1 MTPRQVRSLL
11 TVVELGS
18 VQAAAR
24 HLHLAP
30 SSVSAQLRELSAEL
44 GVTLFEPVGRGVL
57 PSAATRAL
65 IEPLRQWLQ
74 LNDDIQHQAQHLA
87 QRTGGPL
94 RIFAPSSM
102 CIYRLPAYIQAL
114 QTSHPGIEV
123 LLTHEP
129 FDYDTAF
136 QRGELDAAVLVA
148 QQQREDLCYQHIADE
163 EVIFFCHPTRFR
175 PGTWALAEVL
185 AEPLISTEQGC
196 TYRVTVEAHCRQQGL
211 ALVPRQAFSN
221 VEVVRRCVL
230 TDLGI
235 GLLPRCV
242 IAEDLASQQLCELD
256 VADTPFHFFSALAY
270 PKARTPS
277 PNLLALWEV
286 IAGSGG

>member
-30 SSVSAQLRELSAEL
+30 SSVSARLRELSAEL
-44 GVTLFEPVGRGVL
+44 GVTLFEPAGRGL
-57 PSAATRAL
+57 IPSAATHAL
-65 IEPLRQWLQ
+65 LGSLRQWLH

-87 QRTGGPL
+87 NRTGGPL

-114 QTSHPGIEV
+114 QTSHPDIEV

-129 FDYDTAF
+129 FDYEDAF
-136 QRGELDAAVLVA
+136 QRGDLDAAVLVA
-148 QQQREDLCYQHIADE
+148 QQQREDLRYQHMAEE
-163 EVIFFCHPTRFR
+163 EVIFFCHPARYRTGR
-175 PGTWALAEVL
+175 WSLAEVL
-185 AEPLISTEQGC
+185 AEPLISTEPGC
-196 TYRVTVEAHCRQQGL
+196 TYRVTVEAHCRQQGY
-211 ALVPRQAFSN
+211 AFVPRQSFSN

-230 TDLGI
+230 TDLGV

-242 IAEDLASQQLCELD
+242 IEEDLASQRLCELE
-256 VADTPFHFFSALAY
+256 VAGTPFHFFSALAY

-286 IAGSGG
+286 MAGSAG

>member
-1 MTPRQVRSLL
+1 MTPRQVSSLL

-18 VQAAAR
+18 VHAAAR

-65 IEPLRQWLQ
+65 VEPLRQWLQ

-102 CIYRLPAYIQAL
+102 CIYRLPTYIQAL
-114 QTSHPGIEV
+114 QVSHPSIEV

-148 QQQREDLCYQHIADE
+148 QQERADLHYQPIARE
-163 EVIFFCHPTRFR
+163 EVIFFCHPKRFR
-175 PGTWALAEVL
+175 AGSWRLADVL
-185 AEPLISTEQGC
+185 AEPVISTEPGC
-196 TYRVTVEAHCRQQGL
+196 TYRVTVEAHCKKEGV
-211 ALVPRQAFSN
+211 AFMPRQSFSN

-230 TDLGI
+230 ADLGV

-242 IAEDLASQQLCELD
+242 IEEDLASQRLCELD

-286 IAGSGG
+286 IAGSAG

>member
-11 TVVELGS
+11 SVVELGS

-30 SSVSAQLRELSAEL
+30 SSVSAQLRELATEL
-44 GVTLFEPVGRGVL
+44 GVTLFEPAGRGLV
-57 PSAATRAL
+57 PSAATHAL
-65 IEPLRQWLQ
+65 TDSLRHLLQ
-74 LNDDIQHQAQHLA
+74 LNDDIRHQAQQLA
-87 QRTGGPL
+87 HRTGGPL

-102 CIYRLPAYIQAL
+102 CIYRLPTYLQAL
-114 QTSHPGIEV
+114 HTSNPDIEV

-129 FDYDTAF
+129 FDYDEAF

-148 QQQREDLCYQHIADE
+148 QQQREDLHYQHIADE
-163 EVIFFCHPTRFR
+163 EVIFFCHPARFR
-175 PGTWALAEVL
+175 PGMWSLAEVL
-185 AEPLISTEQGC
+185 AEPLISTEPGC
-196 TYRVTVEAHCRQQGL
+196 TYRMAVEAHCRQQGL
-211 ALVPRQAFSN
+211 SFLPRQAFSN

-242 IAEDLASQQLCELD
+242 ITEDLASQRLCELD
-256 VADTPFHFFSALAY
+256 VTGAPFYFFSALAY

-277 PNLLALWEV
+277 PNLQALWEV
-286 IAGSGG
+286 IAGVS